1 MITINRIILFIFA
14 LFLIILG
21 LIITNGSLANWLDPG
36 AVGKQLSAL
45 TQGSALFRSIL
56 FIDGLILIYIC
67 LRKQTLNP
75 KYYASLWIPKN
86 TDNKQSNSR
95 YQVLLSIIFIF
106 ATISHSFSINTDLW
120 IDEVLTVVN
129 YVRLDLG
136 QILSNFSSD
145 NQHMLYSALAQ
156 ISVNFFG
163 ETAFAVRLPALLFG
177 LGSILAIASLTRYVY
192 GNKEALFSAALLA
205 VSYHHIWFSQNARG
219 YTILLFGTIIA
230 TEFMLRGLETKKWKY
245 WIAYAVAITV
255 AAWAHLTAVF
265 IAIAHGI
272 VYLGLLFIKV
282 KGTNQHFNYWQPL
295 IGFMLAAWFTI
306 HVYAISLP
314 QIIDFFNQPSVDS
327 SPNPVAWRNPLWL
340 INEILRNLGIGVA
353 LGWVGIISAC
363 AVGLYGLIYC
373 AKRDLLFV
381 FLAFSPAILLGGVM
395 FALGRNLW
403 PRMFFSEFGFFATV
417 AIVGALGFGQLLCN
431 KLNKQAK
438 LIYYAPVTLICLF
451 FVLSMSKV
459 YQYPKQD
466 FTSARDYVRQQATSE
481 DTVVGLHMAG
491 KIYRLYYAPEWPE
504 IMTVKELNENK
515 SKNGYTWVIYTLP
528 SYVKSALP
536 ALYKILE
543 SDYEHMKTFPG
554 TLGDGN
560 MIVMRSKS

>member
-1 MITINRIILFIFA
+1 MITINRIILFILA
-14 LFLIILG
+14 LLLILLG
-21 LIITNGSLANWLDPG
+21 LIITDDSLANWLDPS
-36 AVGKQLSAL
+36 AVGKQLNAL
-45 TQGSALFRSIL
+45 IQGSALFKSIL
-56 FIDGLILIYIC
+56 LIDGLILIYIC
-67 LRKQTLNP
+67 LRKQIQNP
-75 KYYASLWIPKN
+75 KNYASLWLPRSTN
-86 TDNKQSNSR
+86 NKQANSR
-95 YQVLLSIIFIF
+95 YPVLLSIIFIF
-106 ATISHSFSINTDLW
+106 AIISHGFSINTDLW

-177 LGSILAIASLTRYVY
+177 LGSILAIASLTRYVF
-192 GNKEALFSAALLA
+192 GNKEALFSATLLA

-245 WIAYAVAITV
+245 WIAYAIAITM

-282 KGTNQHFNYWQPL
+282 KGSNQQFNYWQPL
-295 IGFMLAAWFTI
+295 IGFILAAWFTL

-314 QIIDFFNQPSVDS
+314 QIIDFFNQPGTDS

-353 LGWVGIISAC
+353 LGWFGIISAGT
-363 AVGLYGLIYC
+363 VGLYGLIC
-373 AKRDLLFV
+373 CVKRDLLFV
-381 FLAFSPAILLGGVM
+381 FLALSPAILLGGVM

-403 PRMFFSEFGFFATV
+403 PRMFFSEIGFFATIAV
-417 AIVGALGFGQLLCN
+417 VGSLGFGQLLCN
-431 KLNKQAK
+431 MLNKQIN
-438 LIYYAPVTLICLF
+438 LIHYGPVLLICLF
-451 FVLSMSKV
+451 FTLSMPKV

-466 FTSARDYVRQQATSE
+466 FTSARDYVRNQATNK
-481 DTVVGLHMAG
+481 DTVVALHMAG
-491 KIYRLYYAPEWPE
+491 KIYHLYYAPEWPE
-504 IMTVKELNENK
+504 ITTIKELNEHK
-515 SKNGYTWVIYTLP
+515 SKSGYTWIIYTLP
-528 SYVKSALP
+528 GIVKSAFP
-536 ALYKILE
+536 ALYNILE

-560 MIVMRSKS
+560 MIVMRSKY